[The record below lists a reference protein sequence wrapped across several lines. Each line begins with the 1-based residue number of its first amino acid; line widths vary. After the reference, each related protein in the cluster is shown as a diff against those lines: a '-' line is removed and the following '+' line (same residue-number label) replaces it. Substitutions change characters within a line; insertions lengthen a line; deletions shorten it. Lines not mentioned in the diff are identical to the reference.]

1 MFHVKNKPTVTL
13 LKVRQTIL
21 RILQNKQKENQNK
34 RRKELICV
42 RLIKSL
48 QNDTTLNNGNV
59 LIFTFRA
66 NCCKHLILSDVNCDQ
81 MRAVECILVL
91 LAQQHL
97 VVVDKLSSKDF
108 TKMISFSR
116 FIKMGQG

>member
-1 MFHVKNKPTVTL
+1 M
-13 LKVRQTIL
+13 
-21 RILQNKQKENQNK
+21 RILQSEQKEENQNK

-48 QNDTTLNNGNV
+48 QNDITLNNSNV

-66 NCCKHLILSDVNCDQ
+66 NCCKRLILSDVNCDQ

-91 LAQQHL
+91 LTQQHL
-97 VVVDKLSSKDF
+97 VVVD
-108 TKMISFSR
+108 
-116 FIKMGQG
+116 

>member
-1 MFHVKNKPTVTL
+1 MKNKPTVTL

-21 RILQNKQKENQNK
+21 RILQSEQKEENQNK

-48 QNDTTLNNGNV
+48 QNDITLNNSNV

-66 NCCKHLILSDVNCDQ
+66 NWCKRLILSDVNCDQ
-81 MRAVECILVL
+81 MRASVECILVL
-91 LAQQHL
+91 LTQQHL
-97 VVVDKLSSKDF
+97 VVVD
-108 TKMISFSR
+108 
-116 FIKMGQG
+116 